1 MKLAA
6 ESYEVYNL
14 ERHRLVKLRGMT
26 GVFVLPYN
34 GGEVGW

>member
-6 ESYEVYNL
+6 ESYEIYSL
-14 ERHRLVKLRGMT
+14 ERHVLRKEKGKS
-26 GVFVLPYN
+26 GVTIEPYI